1 MVFPYLFSIG
11 PFVKFG
17 SITSKIKSL
26 SEQYSELEDAQLA
39 DIALDLGFESR
50 QSEEIDLLIG
60 RAFALVQVAGQR
72 QIQMQHY
79 DVQLLGGYAMCQGH
93 VAEMRTGEGKT
104 LTATLPMFVHA
115 LAGRGALLA
124 TSNDYLAKRDAEW
137 MQPVYRS
144 LGMKIGVIQTEMS
157 REQRRAA
164 YQCDI
169 TYGTMKEF
177 GFDFLR
183 DHSMEREQKQRELWH
198 GGAQGGVAE
207 AAASK
212 PVHRQPHFLLID
224 EADSIL
230 IDDARTPLIISS
242 AEDGATH
249 EQQKALYTW
258 SAKAALRFEE
268 DRDYWY
274 DREKRR
280 VDLTPE
286 GTALVRDTP
295 KPYELAGVGLLEMYD
310 FMERAIQVG
319 RDYKRDRD
327 YVVRKGEIVIV
338 DEATGRISEGRRWSR
353 GIHQAIEAGEG
364 VEITMDTNT
373 SAKITVQSFVS
384 RFPHIA
390 GMTGTAYSSRKEFKK
405 IYHTGVTVI
414 PTNRPPKRVDQPIK
428 YFFSEEDKFNE
439 VVKDVIEIHGTGRP
453 ILIGT
458 RSIAK
463 SNQVSQLLKKAN
475 VEHEVLNARQ
485 IEREAEIVENAG
497 LRGKITVATNMAGR
511 GTDIKIDD
519 EVKQLGGMHVIGTEM
534 HESSRIDQQLF
545 GRCGRQGDPGS
556 VQLYI
561 AAEDKLLE
569 SAHGKQTAE
578 RYRKTGKTRTD
589 SYWIPLFKRAQQ
601 KVESQHY
608 RSRRIL
614 MYNEKQLA
622 KSQREMG
629 LDPILDNFD

>member
-1 MVFPYLFSIG
+1 M
-11 PFVKFG
+11 KFG

-26 SEQYSELEDAQLA
+26 ATQYSALNDSQLT

-50 QSEEIDLLIG
+50 QSENINPLIE
-60 RAFALVQVAGQR
+60 RAFALVQVASQR
-72 QIQMQHY
+72 QLQMQHY

-115 LAGRGALLA
+115 LAGRGTLLA
-124 TSNDYLAKRDAEW
+124 TSNDYLAKRDAET
-137 MQPVYRS
+137 MQPIYRS
-144 LGMKIGVIQTEMS
+144 LGMTVGVIQTEMS
-157 REQRRAA
+157 REQRRAS
-164 YQCDI
+164 YQCSI

-207 AAASK
+207 AAAAK
-212 PVHRQPHFLLID
+212 PVHRKPHFILID

-230 IDDARTPLIISS
+230 IDDARTPLIISA

-249 EQQKALYTW
+249 EQQKSLYNW
-258 SAKAALRFEE
+258 SAKAAQRFEE

-295 KPYELAGVGLLEMYD
+295 KPQVLAGVGLLEMYD
-310 FMERAIQVG
+310 FMERAIQVS

-327 YVVRKGEIVIV
+327 YVVRDGEIVIV

-353 GIHQAIEAGEG
+353 GIHQAIESGEG

-384 RFPHIA
+384 RFPNMA
-390 GMTGTAYSSRKEFKK
+390 GMTGTAFSSKKEFKK
-405 IYHTGVTVI
+405 IYHMGVTVI
-414 PTNRPPKRVDQPIK
+414 PTNRPPQRKDLPIK
-428 YFFSEEDKFNE
+428 YYFSEEEKFNQ
-439 VVKDVIEIHGTGRP
+439 VVQDVIEVHAIGRP

-463 SNQVSQLLKKAN
+463 SNQVSALLRKAN
-475 VEHEVLNARQ
+475 IEHEVLNARQ
-485 IEREAEIVENAG
+485 VEREAEIVENAG
-497 LRGKITVATNMAGR
+497 QIGKITVATNMAGR

-519 EVKQLGGMHVIGTEM
+519 TVKELGGMHVVGTEM

-569 SAHGKQTAE
+569 SAFGKQTAE
-578 RYRKTGKTRTD
+578 RYRKTAKTRTD
-589 SYWIPLFKRAQQ
+589 SYWIQLFKRAQR
-601 KVESQHY
+601 KVENQHY

-622 KSQREMG
+622 KSHREMG
-629 LDPILDNFD
+629 LDPILDIFD